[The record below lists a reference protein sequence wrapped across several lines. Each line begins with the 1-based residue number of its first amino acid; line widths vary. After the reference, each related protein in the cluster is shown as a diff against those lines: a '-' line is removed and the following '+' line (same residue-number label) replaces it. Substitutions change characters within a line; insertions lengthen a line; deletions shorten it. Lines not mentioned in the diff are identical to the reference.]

1 MRQWRKFTN
10 DNQWN
15 TYKWSLFTHKIVL
28 AQLLENIFWA
38 VFPCTKSLQNN
49 LGYSQFSYFEE
60 LNIFSMIH
68 LIKMNSNWNIT
79 QNDVF
84 KVHWIQFNGVRIMY
98 MSCTLVQ
105 LNGTHLN
112 YSSSRLGRLGGIAA
126 CDKNDKN
133 ILRWAYGSTCRSIQ
147 T

>member
-1 MRQWRKFTN
+1 MRQWRQFTN
-10 DNQWN
+10 NNQSN

-28 AQLLENIFWA
+28 AQLLENIFRA

-49 LGYSQFSYFEE
+49 LGYSQFSYFEK

-68 LIKMNSNWNIT
+68 LIKMNSNWDIT

-84 KVHWIQFNGVRIMY
+84 KVHWVEFNGVRIMY
-98 MSCTLVQ
+98 ICHALLFSWMALTWT
-105 LNGTHLN
+105 THAV
-112 YSSSRLGRLGGIAA
+112 SIRLGRLGGIAV

-133 ILRWAYGSTCRSIQ
+133 ILRWAHGLYM
-147 T
+147 